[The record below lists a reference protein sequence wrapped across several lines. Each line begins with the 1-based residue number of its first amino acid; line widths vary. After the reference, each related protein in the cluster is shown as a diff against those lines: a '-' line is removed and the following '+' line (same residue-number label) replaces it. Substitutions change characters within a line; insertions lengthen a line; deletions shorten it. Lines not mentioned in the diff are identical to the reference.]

1 MSLWRFALAS
11 VQGTGHVAQ
20 DLPCQDACHCCVLG
34 SEEEPVLVAVA
45 ADGAGSAIHGGDGA
59 ALACALFPQEVAA
72 LIETK
77 GSARHIDRAFID
89 RWLAFFLLH
98 VERRAQEANSSA
110 RQFACTF
117 LAAVIGVDYTAFV
130 QVGDGAIVLSRLEE
144 PDGYHCQFW
153 PDQGEYANETVF
165 LTSPCVGERL
175 AFEAVPCRI
184 DEVAL
189 LTDGLQ
195 RLALDYQAQDAHD
208 PFFRPIFRKVRD
220 SLPEDVEALS
230 SALEAFLG
238 SPAVCARTDDDKTLI
253 LATRRGSGD
262 TTG

>member
-45 ADGAGSAIHGGDGA
+45 ADGAGSVTSGGDGA
-59 ALACALFPQEVAA
+59 ALACALFVQEVAA

-77 GSARHIDRAFID
+77 GSARALDRAFVD
-89 RWLAFFLLH
+89 RWLAFFLTQ
-98 VERRAQEANSSA
+98 VERRAVEERSA
-110 RQFACTF
+110 ALQFACTF

-130 QVGDGAIVLSRLEE
+130 QVGDGAIVVSRLDE
-144 PDGYHCQFW
+144 PDGYNCQFW

-165 LTSPCVGERL
+165 LTSPAVGERL
-175 AFEAVPCRI
+175 AFEAQPGRI

-189 LTDGLQ
+189 FTDGLQ
-195 RLALDYQAQDAHD
+195 RLALDFQVQAAHQ

-220 SLPEDVEALS
+220 SHPEDGEALS
-230 SALEAFLG
+230 SALEAFLK

-253 LATRRGSGD
+253 LATRRGSLD